1 MKKVL
6 SLLLAATFAL
16 SLAACSSD
24 SSDSTS
30 STSASDVASTEE
42 ATSNSSIEVEK
53 KLLTVDITLPASMF
67 TSNSEEAV
75 SGEETTE
82 DEVESGET
90 AEEYC
95 DRIVKEDGYLK
106 ATPNADGSVTLTMTK
121 AKHDEMMTELKQS
134 IDESIQ
140 NSMGDDGFKS
150 IKEVTYNNDATE
162 FTVKVDREAFEGSW
176 DGFSALTYAFTGEAY
191 QYYNGVADPRVEV
204 TYVDVDTG
212 DTIDTSVYPDDFQNM
227 LGDGDSENETEA
239 PADSN

>member
-1 MKKVL
+1 MMKKVI
-6 SLLLAATFAL
+6 SLLLVATFAL
-16 SLAACSSD
+16 SLAACSSSSSD
-24 SSDSTS
+24 TVSSTAAADTASSEEVSSDS
-30 STSASDVASTEE
+30 
-42 ATSNSSIEVEK
+42 SIDVEK

-106 ATPNADGSVTLTMTK
+106 AVPNADGSVTLTMTK
-121 AKHDEMMTELKQS
+121 DKHSELLATIKQS
-134 IDESIQ
+134 IDDSIQ
-140 NSMGDDGFKS
+140 SSMDEGNYPS

-176 DGFSALTYAFTGEAY
+176 DGFSALLYAFSGAAY
-191 QYYNGVADPRVEV
+191 QYYNGVSDPHVVV

-212 DTIDTSVYPDDFQNM
+212 DTIDTSVYPDDFQN
-227 LGDGDSENETEA
+227 DNDSEAEA